1 MTASALC
8 RWLAH
13 SALNGAL
20 QGSRWAFPFIET
32 IHLLALAVFGGAV
45 LAFILRILGLVF
57 PQRRPGDVLR
67 ELKPVILGG
76 LSALLASG
84 LLLFASAPL
93 RYYGN
98 AAFRAKL
105 ALVVGGAALG
115 LCTWWAARR
124 EPPSR
129 PASTPL
135 KVSVTLQ
142 TLAVLTAMLWLG
154 AGIAGR
160 MIGLL

>member
-1 MTASALC
+1 MTALGLC
-8 RWLAH
+8 ERLAH
-13 SALNGAL
+13 SALSVAL
-20 QGSRWAFPFIET
+20 QGSRWAFPLIET
-32 IHLLALAVFGGAV
+32 IHLLALAVFGGAG
-45 LAFILRILGLVF
+45 LAFMLHLMGLVL

-76 LSALLASG
+76 LSVLLASG
-84 LLLFASAPL
+84 LLLFASGPI

-98 AAFRAKL
+98 AAFRLKL
-105 ALVVGGAALG
+105 AFIGCGTILG

-124 EPPSR
+124 EPASP
-129 PASTPL
+129 PASATL
-135 KVSVTLQ
+135 KVSVTLK
-142 TLAVLTAMLWLG
+142 TLALLTAMLWLG